1 MGNRA
6 VITNDMNGTGIY
18 LHWNGG
24 RDSVEAFLKY
34 CELRGFRADDYGLAR
49 LAQVIGNFFGGGL
62 SIGIGPTKSLD
73 TDNGDNGTYIIKG
86 WKIIGRKFFEG
97 TEQNEY
103 DINEM
108 LQSIDEAQPK
118 SEQLGKFLKG
128 KEIKLEDLKIG
139 DKVVYIDNLEGKSH
153 VATVRGIGEDR
164 FVNGHEVKGIPYMDA
179 YGKDDPASNCN
190 NYLDTVTFR
199 LYEEDKT
206 PATAEMFINEEL
218 KGIELKFNKM
228 PTREVRD
235 ELKAKGFKW
244 HVKKALWYAKSNP
257 ERLELAKKIAKEFIK

>member
-6 VITNDMNGTGIY
+6 VITENMNGTGIY

-24 RDSVEAFLKY
+24 RDSVEAFLRY
-34 CELRGFRADDYGLAR
+34 CDLRGFRSGEYGIAR

-62 SIGIGPTKSLD
+62 SVGIGPTSTLD
-73 TDNGDNGTYIIKG
+73 TDNGDNGTYIIKD
-86 WKIIGRKFFEG
+86 WKIIDRKFFEG

-128 KEIKLEDLKIG
+128 KEVKLEDLKIG

-153 VATVRGIGEDR
+153 IATVRGIGEDR

-228 PTREVRD
+228 PTREVRN
-235 ELKAKGFKW
+235 ELKAKGFRW